1 MPTRKF
7 SELIQA
13 MPTERQ
19 QSIQKRFEES
29 LPTMPPDELRKASEI
44 TQIQLDEALVLEAHR
59 QGLCTEAEL
68 GQFLG
73 LTRLS
78 LDRFLKDHGI
88 DLAYTWED
96 LEQERKMHRDIAG
109 A

>member
-7 SELIQA
+7 SELIHA

-29 LPTMPPDELRKASEI
+29 LATLPPDELRKASEI
-44 TQIQLDEALVLEAHR
+44 AQIQLDEALVHEAHQ

-78 LDRFLKDHGI
+78 RDRFLKDHGI
-88 DLAYTWED
+88 DLAYTGED

>member
-29 LPTMPPDELRKASEI
+29 LATMPSDELRKAREI
-44 TQIQLDEALVLEAHR
+44 AQIQLDAALVLEAHR
-59 QGLCTEAEL
+59 QGLSTEAEL
-68 GQFLG
+68 GQFLR

-78 LDRFLKDHGI
+78 RDRFLKDHGI
-88 DLAYTWED
+88 DLAYSWED
-96 LEQERKMHRDIAG
+96 LELERKMHRDIAG